1 MGDDIMDDDEDYGFE
16 YEDDSGSEP
25 DVDLENQY
33 YTAKGL
39 KSEGK
44 INEAIANFEKVLN
57 LEQEMGE
64 WGFKALKQMVKITF
78 NTNQFEAM
86 LEYYQKLLKYIKTAV
101 TKNYSEKSIN
111 AILDYISTSKRMDL
125 LQKFYETTLDALKDA
140 KNERLWFKT
149 NTKLGKLYFD
159 MHEFNKLEKILKQLK
174 SSCKT
179 ELGEEDQKKGTQL
192 LEIYALE
199 IQMYTEQ
206 KNNKALKKLYE
217 QAQQAIQSKSAIPHP
232 LILGVIRECG
242 GKMHL
247 REGQFDRAHTDFFE
261 AFKNYDES
269 GSPRRITCLKYLVL
283 ANMLIKSDINPF
295 DSQEAKPFKNEQEIV
310 AMTAMVSAYQENDI
324 DEFQRILE
332 DNRESIMQDPFI
344 REHIEELLTNIR
356 TQVLLRLIKPYTRVR
371 LQYLSQQLRVS
382 VAEVKRLLV
391 DTILDENLPARIDE
405 IDNILYVKP
414 CGEQRLDSSLSISAM
429 NGWID
434 QIDKET
440 LEALENQIYNFEG
453 SYLEETAEYGNVIK
467 GWDRYALAMPPSK
480 SGVKLEKKTL
490 SRKTDREADRLFSYS
505 SVTSPAALKHA
516 QQPPPPS
523 ITSSGAPLTPTMM
536 RNDVIEDEAVYCNG
550 RAVGYSVMTSFKPP
564 PEEGDRSR
572 NTLIQSW
579 GEWLTLPVR
588 YCDLSRDAFIHFSI
602 WELTSGTESLSLFPH
617 EEKRVSTEG
626 VPQPLPKRL
635 IAQSSLPLFSK
646 RGVLKSGTLDVQ
658 VYCNGR
664 AVGYSVMTSFKPPPE
679 EGDRSRNTLIQS
691 WGEWLT
697 LPVRYCDLSRDAFI
711 HFSIWELTSGTESLS
726 LFPHE
731 EKRVSTEGVTAAIAK
746 ATHCAVILTIVYAVV
761 LVKVECFQ
769 MELSEELDPFHRC
782 AEQWKCPD
790 PNDSHLRELLKQRK
804 FASTQRYLF
813 LVFKMASIQYDRQ
826 YYDVVYYEDPTP
838 DLRIVTSI
846 GGGGVSATFR
856 VSDPELGLENL
867 AETKH
872 NVMTRNA
879 RAGAMDKQLK
889 PNKQTKDRL
898 ETIIR
903 LPSSQSLT
911 REQRD
916 LVWKFRY
923 FLQADRR
930 ALNKFLR
937 SVNWD
942 QPGEEQ
948 HALALLN
955 DWTPIEAEDALELL
969 SPAFTHP
976 SVRCYAVS
984 RLFDAASPDQ
994 VLLYLPQLVQAL
1006 KYEPLP
1012 TTDAAI
1018 VEQMESCSNSQ
1029 ATEATEVVVLEEDE
1043 IAARTTDDLA
1053 SFLVKYATGYP
1064 KVANFLFWHLK
1075 VEAEATRKTDEALSS
1090 VYERLLSRSYADFAT
1105 WYTGDEKA
1113 GGESEDAEARSYE
1126 DLTEINLIAQHEGRG
1141 QIKHSRT
1148 VIYVIACI
1156 VHTFVEN
1163 NARQLAGVMP
1173 DSAVLFNSAMM
1184 PVKLTFKTITG
1195 TDTNKEYTLIFK
1207 QGDDL
1212 RQDQLVIQMFRLMD
1226 SLFKKD
1232 QLDLKLT
1239 PYAVLSTGVNE
1250 GFVQFVKAKPLREII
1265 NTYKRYNTDSIK
1277 VEERLRLDLS
1287 DEAASVHIFG
1297 VIETSMNFL
1306 SMNVGIVMD
1315 VLHDLKQN
1323 LSW

>member
-1 MGDDIMDDDEDYGFE
+1 
-16 YEDDSGSEP
+16 
-25 DVDLENQY
+25 LR
-33 YTAKGL
+33 
-39 KSEGK
+39 
-44 INEAIANFEKVLN
+44 
-57 LEQEMGE
+57 
-64 WGFKALKQMVKITF
+64 
-78 NTNQFEAM
+78 
-86 LEYYQKLLKYIKTAV
+86 KL
-101 TKNYSEKSIN
+101 
-111 AILDYISTSKRMDL
+111 
-125 LQKFYETTLDALKDA
+125 
-140 KNERLWFKT
+140 
-149 NTKLGKLYFD
+149 
-159 MHEFNKLEKILKQLK
+159 HQL
-174 SSCKT
+174 C
-179 ELGEEDQKKGTQL
+179 
-192 LEIYALE
+192 A
-199 IQMYTEQ
+199 
-206 KNNKALKKLYE
+206 
-217 QAQQAIQSKSAIPHP
+217 QA
-232 LILGVIRECG
+232 
-242 GKMHL
+242 
-247 REGQFDRAHTDFFE
+247 T
-261 AFKNYDES
+261 
-269 GSPRRITCLKYLVL
+269 
-283 ANMLIKSDINPF
+283 
-295 DSQEAKPFKNEQEIV
+295 
-310 AMTAMVSAYQENDI
+310 
-324 DEFQRILE
+324 
-332 DNRESIMQDPFI
+332 
-344 REHIEELLTNIR
+344 
-356 TQVLLRLIKPYTRVR
+356 
-371 LQYLSQQLRVS
+371 
-382 VAEVKRLLV
+382 
-391 DTILDENLPARIDE
+391 
-405 IDNILYVKP
+405 
-414 CGEQRLDSSLSISAM
+414 
-429 NGWID
+429 
-434 QIDKET
+434 
-440 LEALENQIYNFEG
+440 
-453 SYLEETAEYGNVIK
+453 
-467 GWDRYALAMPPSK
+467 
-480 SGVKLEKKTL
+480 
-490 SRKTDREADRLFSYS
+490 
-505 SVTSPAALKHA
+505 
-516 QQPPPPS
+516 
-523 ITSSGAPLTPTMM
+523 
-536 RNDVIEDEAVYCNG
+536 VYCNG
-550 RAVGYSVMTSFKPP
+550 RPVGYSVMTSYKPP
-564 PEEGDRSR
+564 PDEADRSR
-572 NTLIQSW
+572 NKLIQSW

-588 YCDLSRDAFIHFSI
+588 YCDLSRDASIHFSI
-602 WELTSGTESLSLFPH
+602 WELTSGSEAQCLFLH
-617 EEKRVSTEG
+617 EEQKTPPTDVL
-626 VPQPLPKRL
+626 QPLPKRL
-635 IAQSSLPLFSK
+635 VAQSSKPLFSK
-646 RGVLKSGTLDVQ
+646 RGVLKSGTIDVQ
-658 VYCNGR
+658 WSR
-664 AVGYSVMTSFKPPPE
+664 AG
-679 EGDRSRNTLIQS
+679 L
-691 WGEWLT
+691 GECT
-697 LPVRYCDLSRDAFI
+697 ILS
-711 HFSIWELTSGTESLS
+711 
-726 LFPHE
+726 
-731 EKRVSTEGVTAAIAK
+731 
-746 ATHCAVILTIVYAVV
+746 
-761 LVKVECFQ
+761 FQ
-769 MELSEELDPFHRC
+769 MDLSEELDPLRRC
-782 AEQWKCPD
+782 VEQWKCPD
-790 PNDSHLRELLKQRK
+790 SNETHLRELLKQVSRQQRNLVAEVPWLDPFTFKKVEEIRSSRK

-813 LVFKMASIQYDRQ
+813 LVVKMASIQYDRQ

-838 DLRIVTSI
+838 DLRIVTSV
-846 GGGGVSATFR
+846 GGAGVGTTSSR
-856 VSDPELGLENL
+856 VADPELGLENL

-976 SVRCYAVS
+976 NVRCYAVS

-1029 ATEATEVVVLEEDE
+1029 ATEATEVVVLEEDD

-1090 VYERLLSRSYADFAT
+1090 VYERLLNRLLQTLQRGTPEMKRQA
-1105 WYTGDEKA
+1105 
-1113 GGESEDAEARSYE
+1113 ESLRMQRQFVE
-1126 DLTEINLIAQHEGRG
+1126 DLKILMQEATN
-1141 QIKHSRT
+1141 KHSRRDLRQAALCT
-1148 VIYVIACI
+1148 LL
-1156 VHTFVEN
+1156 N
-1163 NARQLAGVMP
+1163 NARHMKELRGLHLPLDPSVRLAGVMP

-1184 PVKLTFKTITG
+1184 PVRLTFRTITG

-1277 VEERLRLDLS
+1277 EAMKEARPDANGPFGIEGEVVENYVRSLAGYCVMCYVLGVGDRHLDNLLLCENGRLFHVDFGFILGRDTKPLPPPMKLTNEMLQAMGGIKSDQFRHFCMHCDSAYRILRRHANVILNLFSLMLDAGIHNISEERDKAVFKVEERLRLDLS

>member
-1 MGDDIMDDDEDYGFE
+1 MRTATSQ
-16 YEDDSGSEP
+16 DSFLYVYSC
-25 DVDLENQY
+25 DL
-33 YTAKGL
+33 TANLQVKICDF
-39 KSEGK
+39 EGK
-44 INEAIANFEKVLN
+44 YRDPHNPIR
-57 LEQEMGE
+57 
-64 WGFKALKQMVKITF
+64 
-78 NTNQFEAM
+78 
-86 LEYYQKLLKYIKTAV
+86 KL
-101 TKNYSEKSIN
+101 
-111 AILDYISTSKRMDL
+111 R
-125 LQKFYETTLDALKDA
+125 
-140 KNERLWFKT
+140 
-149 NTKLGKLYFD
+149 
-159 MHEFNKLEKILKQLK
+159 QL
-174 SSCKT
+174 C
-179 ELGEEDQKKGTQL
+179 
-192 LEIYALE
+192 A
-199 IQMYTEQ
+199 
-206 KNNKALKKLYE
+206 
-217 QAQQAIQSKSAIPHP
+217 QA
-232 LILGVIRECG
+232 
-242 GKMHL
+242 
-247 REGQFDRAHTDFFE
+247 T
-261 AFKNYDES
+261 
-269 GSPRRITCLKYLVL
+269 
-283 ANMLIKSDINPF
+283 
-295 DSQEAKPFKNEQEIV
+295 
-310 AMTAMVSAYQENDI
+310 
-324 DEFQRILE
+324 
-332 DNRESIMQDPFI
+332 
-344 REHIEELLTNIR
+344 
-356 TQVLLRLIKPYTRVR
+356 
-371 LQYLSQQLRVS
+371 
-382 VAEVKRLLV
+382 
-391 DTILDENLPARIDE
+391 
-405 IDNILYVKP
+405 
-414 CGEQRLDSSLSISAM
+414 
-429 NGWID
+429 
-434 QIDKET
+434 
-440 LEALENQIYNFEG
+440 
-453 SYLEETAEYGNVIK
+453 
-467 GWDRYALAMPPSK
+467 
-480 SGVKLEKKTL
+480 
-490 SRKTDREADRLFSYS
+490 
-505 SVTSPAALKHA
+505 
-516 QQPPPPS
+516 
-523 ITSSGAPLTPTMM
+523 
-536 RNDVIEDEAVYCNG
+536 VYCNG

-602 WELTSGTESLSLFPH
+602 WELTSGTESLS
-617 EEKRVSTEG
+617 

-635 IAQSSLPLFSK
+635 VAQSSLPLFSK

-658 VYCNGR
+658 VSYFTQSTYHF
-664 AVGYSVMTSFKPPPE
+664 V
-679 EGDRSRNTLIQS
+679 SRQQRN
-691 WGEWLT
+691 
-697 LPVRYCDLSRDAFI
+697 
-711 HFSIWELTSGTESLS
+711 
-726 LFPHE
+726 
-731 EKRVSTEGVTAAIAK
+731 
-746 ATHCAVILTIVYAVV
+746 
-761 LVKVECFQ
+761 LVAEVPW
-769 MELSEELDPFHRC
+769 LDPFTFRKV
-782 AEQWKCPD
+782 EE
-790 PNDSHLRELLKQRK
+790 LRNNRK

-846 GGGGVSATFR
+846 GGVGVSATSR
-856 VSDPELGLENL
+856 VCDPELGLENL

-955 DWTPIEAEDALELL
+955 VYSSKCQVHLG
-969 SPAFTHP
+969 
-976 SVRCYAVS
+976 
-984 RLFDAASPDQ
+984 LFDAASPDQ

-1018 VEQMESCSNSQ
+1018 VEQVNFNGSILSPLN
-1029 ATEATEVVVLEEDE
+1029 V
-1043 IAARTTDDLA
+1043 
-1053 SFLVKYATGYP
+1053 FLWPLLRMYATGYP

-1075 VEAEATRKTDEALSS
+1075 VESEATRKTDEALSS
-1090 VYERLLSRSYADFAT
+1090 VYERLLSRLMQTLQRGTPEMKRQA
-1105 WYTGDEKA
+1105 
-1113 GGESEDAEARSYE
+1113 ESLRMQRQFVE
-1126 DLTEINLIAQHEGRG
+1126 DLKILMQEAAN
-1141 QIKHSRT
+1141 KYSRRDLRQAALCT
-1148 VIYVIACI
+1148 LL
-1156 VHTFVEN
+1156 N
-1163 NARQLAGVMP
+1163 NARHMKELRGLHLPLDPSVRLAGVMP

-1277 VEERLRLDLS
+1277 EAMKEARPDAHGPLGIEANVVDNYVRSLAGYCVMCYVLGVGDRHLDNLLLCENGRIFHVDFGFILGRDPKPLPPPMKLTNEMLQAMGGIKSEHFRHFCMHCDSAYRILRRHANVILNLFSLMLDAGIHNISEERDKAVFKVEERLRLDLS